1 MLIALFGQ
9 DVGVSEHEPERIV
22 EPEPEVIEGEDELP
36 RQPPQ
41 PLDPYTPGGGTARV
55 AGLIAISAAAAIVL
69 AVLLWAFLR

>member
-1 MLIALFGQ
+1 MLIAGTGQ
-9 DVGVSEHEPERIV
+9 EVGMSEREPERLV

-55 AGLIAISAAAAIVL
+55 AGLIAIAAAVALVL